1 MTYSDVVARAR
12 AYAERHPD
20 NVAHARALSRL
31 DPDRTPPVQ
40 IPPGRTLD
48 LTEARARL
56 AAASSTPAVV
66 APPAGAAAS
75 RPRRRVL
82 DVGAVRAQREAE
94 AAARRPPLA
103 PGSAM
108 RFVASGSWRWCHVH
122 PGLPDARGWTRLAA
136 ALVAAGPLLSLR
148 VDQGPALGH
157 GGHTRFQG
165 GDDGTVW
172 ASIAV
177 DPEVCG
183 TPHRT
188 ARVIAHE
195 LAHVA
200 DELATRSTVTA
211 SAWWRSFSDPHRT
224 AAAEAFAVEAEDW
237 LTPRTTAAELIAAAR
252 RHQAGRRG

>member
-1 MTYSDVVARAR
+1 MTYSDVVA
-12 AYAERHPD
+12 
-20 NVAHARALSRL
+20 HARALSAL
-31 DPDRTPPVQ
+31 DPDWTPPVQ

-48 LTEARARL
+48 LTEARRRAHPVG
-56 AAASSTPAVV
+56 SSKLDEPN
-66 APPAGAAAS
+66 
-75 RPRRRVL
+75 PRHRVL
-82 DVGAVRAQREAE
+82 NVGAVRAQREAE
-94 AAARRPPLA
+94 EAARRPPLA
-103 PGSAM
+103 PASSL

-122 PGLPDARGWTRLAA
+122 PRLPDARGWTRLAA
-136 ALVAAGPLLSLR
+136 ALVSAGPLLSLR

-165 GDDGTVW
+165 GDGGAVW
-172 ASIAV
+172 ASVAV

-200 DELATRSTVTA
+200 DELATLATVTA
-211 SAWWRSFSDPHRT
+211 SAWWASFSDPHRT
-224 AAAEAFAVEAEDW
+224 AAAEAFAVEAEEW
-237 LTPRTTAAELIAAAR
+237 LTPRTTAAELLDAAR